1 MVEIAAPVITIE
13 EMVVADLADVLVI
26 ERAAFRTPW
35 SRETFRSALAQGHVR
50 CSVARRGRCVVG
62 YTVQQPIG
70 SAIDVV
76 RLAVDPGFRRRGVG
90 RLLLDAVLEDARRRG
105 VARVSLKVR
114 VVNSAARALYARL
127 GFQATGPYTYPDAA
141 PGLEMAVTI
150 EPARAAVP
158 TPSTGGE
165 AA

>member
-1 MVEIAAPVITIE
+1 MP
-13 EMVVADLADVLVI
+13 
-26 ERAAFRTPW
+26 F
-35 SRETFRSALAQGHVR
+35 
-50 CSVARRGRCVVG
+50 
-62 YTVQQPIG
+62 
-70 SAIDVV
+70 
-76 RLAVDPGFRRRGVG
+76 
-90 RLLLDAVLEDARRRG
+90 
-105 VARVSLKVR
+105 
-114 VVNSAARALYARL
+114 ALYARL